1 MCFDALN
8 PFVTAEHFNQLL
20 TSRRWALSWVSWVG
34 SPNKTRDGW
43 DGELAIRQDHS
54 IHPSA
59 PTVVSLHVQLEQTTG
74 SANPQMALFKSEFLI
89 ILNHHNYWFIQK
101 YYIVAIHFIYSIT
114 MKGCWEDSKIR
125 LGLHYDAVKAKQI
138 FKLLLGLMTKGGV
151 EGCYVGEQILLM
163 DHQSTCNHLR
173 IYHILL

>member
-20 TSRRWALSWVSWVG
+20 TS
-34 SPNKTRDGW
+34 
-43 DGELAIRQDHS
+43 
-54 IHPSA
+54 
-59 PTVVSLHVQLEQTTG
+59 
-74 SANPQMALFKSEFLI
+74 
-89 ILNHHNYWFIQK
+89 
-101 YYIVAIHFIYSIT
+101 
-114 MKGCWEDSKIR
+114 R

-151 EGCYVGEQILLM
+151 EGCYVGQQILLM